1 MADLSERHKQIR
13 QIAEGDL
20 EAFIRLVHPG
30 TMLGSIHQEVIAWM
44 TSSATKNHKMLLLPR
59 DHQKSRLAAYYT
71 VWQITRNPAIRVLY
85 ISSTSNLAT
94 KQLKFIKDI
103 LTSSI
108 YKRYWP
114 EMVNSDV
121 SQREKWTETE
131 ISIDH
136 PLRKAEAIRDP
147 TVFTAG
153 LTTSTTGLH
162 CDLAVLDDLVTPENA
177 YTEIGRDSV
186 KTAYGYLASI
196 EGAESEELVV
206 GTRYF
211 PTDLYNDLLETKVE
225 LFNEDGELDSADPLY
240 DVFMRQ
246 VEDVGDGTGHFLW
259 PREKRPDG
267 KWYGFNAQIL
277 AEKKSK
283 YHNKTHFRAQY
294 YNDPNDTENAP
305 ISRDL
310 FQYYNA
316 KLVRRFE
323 GKWFYE
329 GRRLNIFAA
338 VDFAFSVK
346 EKADFTAIVV
356 VGVDNQNN
364 YFVLD
369 IDRFKTGKISDYF
382 QHILKLHQKW
392 DFRKLRAEV
401 TSAQKVI
408 VQDIK
413 DNYIR
418 PHGLMLSI
426 EEAKPNRHEGTKKE
440 RINAALQPRYQNLQ
454 MWHPRDHALV
464 SLLEEELVMENPQH
478 DDIKDCL
485 ASVMEITVAPSYGY
499 GAVSN
504 VRMTEQF
511 PVHPRFGGIL

>member
-1 MADLSERHKQIR
+1 MAELNERQLTTR
-13 QIAEGDL
+13 RIAESDL

-30 TMLGSIHQEVIAWM
+30 SLLGAIHSEIIDWM
-44 TSSATKNHKMLLLPR
+44 TSSKTKHHKMLLLPR

-85 ISSTSNLAT
+85 VSSTSNLAI
-94 KQLKFIKDI
+94 KQLKFMKDI
-103 LTSSI
+103 LTSAI

-114 EMVNSDV
+114 EMVNADV

-136 PLRKAEAIRDP
+136 PLRRAEAVRDP
-147 TVFTAG
+147 TIFTAG
-153 LTTSTTGLH
+153 LTTGVTGMH

-177 YTEIGRDSV
+177 YTETGRDTV
-186 KTAYGYLASI
+186 KSAYGYLASI
-196 EGAESEELVV
+196 ESAEAEELVV
-206 GTRYF
+206 GTLYF
-211 PTDLYNDLLETKVE
+211 PTDVYNDMQEARVE
-225 LFNEDGELDSADPLY
+225 LFNDVGELESADPLY

-246 VEDVGDGTGHFLW
+246 VEDVGDGTGNFLW
-259 PREKRPDG
+259 PRTKRPDG
-267 KWYGFNAQIL
+267 KWFGFNAQVL
-277 AEKKSK
+277 ATKKAQ
-283 YHNKTHFRAQY
+283 YQNKTHFRAQY

-310 FQYYNA
+310 FQYYNP
-316 KLVRRFE
+316 KLVKRFE
-323 GKWFYE
+323 GKWYFE

-369 IDRFKTGKISDYF
+369 IDRFKTGLISDYF
-382 QHILKLHQKW
+382 THILKLHQKW

-401 TSAQKVI
+401 SVAQKVI

-426 EEAKPNRHEGTKKE
+426 DETRPTRHEGTKKE
-440 RINAALQPRYQNLQ
+440 RINAALQPRYQNKQ
-454 MWHPRDHALV
+454 VWHPQGHAFI
-464 SLLEEELVMENPQH
+464 SFLEEELVMENPAH
-478 DDIKDCL
+478 DDIKDSL
-485 ASVMEITVAPSYGY
+485 ASVMEICVAPSYGY
-499 GAVSN
+499 GSISN
-504 VRMTEQF
+504 VRANDQF